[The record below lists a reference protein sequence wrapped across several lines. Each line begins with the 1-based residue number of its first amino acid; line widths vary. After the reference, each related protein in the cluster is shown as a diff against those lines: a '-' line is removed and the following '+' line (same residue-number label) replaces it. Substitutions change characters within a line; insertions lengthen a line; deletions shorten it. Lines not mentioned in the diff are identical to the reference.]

1 VGSTISA
8 CSTPRLRV
16 AIDLAVSLGQR
27 RADLLNI
34 TRDHLRADA
43 IYGKQGKTG
52 AELLVYRRYK
62 S

>member
-1 VGSTISA
+1 
-8 CSTPRLRV
+8 LRV